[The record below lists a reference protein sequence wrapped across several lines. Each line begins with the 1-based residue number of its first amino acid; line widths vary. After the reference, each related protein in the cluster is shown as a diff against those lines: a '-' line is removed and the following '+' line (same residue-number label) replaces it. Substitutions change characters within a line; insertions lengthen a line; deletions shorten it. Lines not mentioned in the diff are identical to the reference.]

1 MKKSLLLLPLVAMT
15 LVGCDPIEEELGS
28 LVDIEVASGLKTE
41 YVQYTIV
48 DLDEISITAT
58 FENKAITVTGDELT
72 FNPETLD
79 TTALGE
85 FEITISY
92 LTESVIWNY
101 SVVEY
106 DEIDNISAPS
116 FVTDYFANIEA
127 SGDPLNKRNEFMD
140 REQGYYVGDDNPFKF
155 FPTIYAYDSEDQ
167 SMEVTAYHSVS
178 VIKERRANEWVE
190 LTGAELQSVVAIDD
204 FASTYDFT
212 EEAVGKSYQLTV
224 RPYGEEYATADK
236 FKTSF
241 EFNVADGY
249 NVYKQDDLSIYN
261 NINPLWDAYRATKGI
276 SQVAINGLFLHNDIA
291 IERSKLP
298 DGFFYMEGDSDIRSS
313 DSDYS
318 RALGSLR
325 DNVDIYHRDI
335 LPGESFVFNGN
346 YFSLDYSSLPYV
358 ARESGRIDAEPGSVI
373 SHATVIKAGEREKY
387 DQTTID
393 LGDFTMRNMR
403 IIGNANRSEE
413 PELSGGAIFTK
424 MLSVDSHL
432 YNLIGTQCF
441 TFILTE
447 YWGPNAIIEKTRGY
461 DSYSS
466 MLYNWGTED
475 LQIID
480 SEFIY
485 AGGPIIIADHV
496 YPDANGAGGFP
507 SGTVTTNT
515 VMESIVTGNE
525 GWFRLVHA
533 EVALPSIIGLGEQV
547 LPNYGTN
554 SITKL
559 VDINGVDVPHFNL
572 VGVIK
577 DGSAAEPST
586 SKISG
591 SMQVDDGAA
600 LDFNGEFMSSAAIY
614 PPAMPRFESS
624 DGQRALFNGNY
635 LVNTNNQPITP
646 TGSNYFTGPYLNV
659 YVSVGTTD
667 LNDYT
672 AGFMGL
678 VFGLLER

>member
-1 MKKSLLLLPLVAMT
+1 
-15 LVGCDPIEEELGS
+15 
-28 LVDIEVASGLKTE
+28 
-41 YVQYTIV
+41 
-48 DLDEISITAT
+48 
-58 FENKAITVTGDELT
+58 
-72 FNPETLD
+72 
-79 TTALGE
+79 
-85 FEITISY
+85 
-92 LTESVIWNY
+92 
-101 SVVEY
+101 
-106 DEIDNISAPS
+106 
-116 FVTDYFANIEA
+116 
-127 SGDPLNKRNEFMD
+127 
-140 REQGYYVGDDNPFKF
+140 
-155 FPTIYAYDSEDQ
+155 
-167 SMEVTAYHSVS
+167 
-178 VIKERRANEWVE
+178 
-190 LTGAELQSVVAIDD
+190 
-204 FASTYDFT
+204 
-212 EEAVGKSYQLTV
+212 
-224 RPYGEEYATADK
+224 
-236 FKTSF
+236 
-241 EFNVADGY
+241 
-249 NVYKQDDLSIYN
+249 
-261 NINPLWDAYRATKGI
+261 
-276 SQVAINGLFLHNDIA
+276 
-291 IERSKLP
+291 
-298 DGFFYMEGDSDIRSS
+298 
-313 DSDYS
+313 
-318 RALGSLR
+318 

-525 GWFRLVHA
+525 GWFGLVHA